1 MGGAYYMPGSKH
13 LDYESPNVILKEGDI
28 VQYHSVGEIV
38 WAGLF
43 AQAEYN
49 TDKWS
54 SFLSASI
61 TNESYRYHDKGGNVD
76 GKRFPISIISSR
88 GVLRQDIIISLIET
102 ITFLS
107 MEDTSPVL
115 HSLIL
120 YSRTITFLPMQMLLT
135 RKLLRSN

>member
-76 GKRFPISIISSR
+76 GKKVSDFYHFQPWSVKAGYNYKFNRNHN
-88 GVLRQDIIISLIET
+88 V
-102 ITFLS
+102 LS